1 MKIDAPTLTAIG
13 SLVASLASV
22 GAVISSFLNRRKIDE
37 VHLSINSRMS
47 ELLKEKGI
55 AANAQGREEGLA
67 EREK

>member
-1 MKIDAPTLTAIG
+1 MKIDAPTLTAIA
-13 SLVASLASV
+13 SLVSSLAATA
-22 GAVISSFLNRRKIDE
+22 AVVSSLLNRKKIDE

-55 AANAQGREEGLA
+55 AAHAQGREEGLA